1 MNTERYATVR
11 TPVYCESVISK
22 LHLAVGRCSSHL
34 LHKPY
39 SKLVQSQSQEQ
50 LWCSLSHSQMLEQ
63 YLLLLLSWKSPTL
76 KLQVLHFT
84 MNHSVNITTVTARH
98 KQVYFKMPI
107 ATFLLC
113 LAVLQSFLNSCRHTC
128 CWEVREMVLF
138 CPPSPLEAQSI
149 QFTCWKEVRGL
160 SSGHSVRQTNAVISH
175 GQVFLQHN
183 HISMTSHFVHSLYAM
198 HSGKVRGGVW
208 CRETFE
214 CSAALAYISA
224 WWHWI
229 AQSPN
234 HRAQHALTPSPPLA
248 HLLSVCAGAL

>member
-1 MNTERYATVR
+1 M
-11 TPVYCESVISK
+11 PV
-22 LHLAVGRCSSHL
+22 
-34 LHKPY
+34 
-39 SKLVQSQSQEQ
+39 
-50 LWCSLSHSQMLEQ
+50 
-63 YLLLLLSWKSPTL
+63 
-76 KLQVLHFT
+76 
-84 MNHSVNITTVTARH
+84 
-98 KQVYFKMPI
+98 

-160 SSGHSVRQTNAVISH
+160 SSGHSVRQTNVVISH
-175 GQVFLQHN
+175 GQAFLQHN
-183 HISMTSHFVHSLYAM
+183 HISMTSHFLHSLYAM
-198 HSGKVRGGVW
+198 HSGEVRGGVW

-214 CSAALAYISA
+214 CSAALVYVSA

-248 HLLSVCAGAL
+248 HLLSVCAGALQRYRDHGSGSSVPEQEARISHQRTYSHATAPLQPCAFRLSASARIW